1 MVGNAFDKEE
11 CTWEFLQ
18 KVFDDPEEHSKLLIA
33 VEDLDLDTYG
43 ALLYEAKHQLRTTT
57 IKNIRGE
64 LVSPYA
70 EVRPEKGWRFPD
82 STLGSLVLSGAP
94 PYDPCLLEPILL
106 NRNWAAERT
115 LMLRRTSKKVKEIV
129 DKMRPSAVVCLNRIF
144 WDDADVG
151 RLQLHEQHPSI
162 LRPLMDGCRSSSCAR
177 KKAKANFC
185 TACCDAG

>member
-82 STLGSLVLSGAP
+82 SG
-94 PYDPCLLEPILL
+94 LLPWELDKIQVQNSLL
-106 NRNWAAERT
+106 NA
-115 LMLRRTSKKVKEIV
+115 
-129 DKMRPSAVVCLNRIF
+129 
-144 WDDADVG
+144 
-151 RLQLHEQHPSI
+151 
-162 LRPLMDGCRSSSCAR
+162 
-177 KKAKANFC
+177 
-185 TACCDAG
+185 